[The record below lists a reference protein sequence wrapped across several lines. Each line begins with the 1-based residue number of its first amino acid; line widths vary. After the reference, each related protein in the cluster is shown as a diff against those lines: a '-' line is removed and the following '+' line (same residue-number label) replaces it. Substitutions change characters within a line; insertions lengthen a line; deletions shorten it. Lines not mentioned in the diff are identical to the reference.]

1 MHRWISKGL
10 VVIFLFIS
18 HLGWAQSRPIQISQ
32 QLLYAI
38 YTRQNTQPF
47 TEELAA
53 YSSNDLG
60 LLLNAD
66 SLKKA
71 FWINIYNAAVQMT
84 LQDSADRANEK
95 VFFNRKALSIAGQ
108 SLSLNDIE
116 HGMLRISKSGK
127 GKKKRNKLIVSSFE
141 KQFRLSQPDWRIFF
155 ALNTGVESDPYIAFH
170 SDEGIQR
177 ELHQKMR
184 QYIPGNI
191 NADTLSLNCRFSW
204 YMRDAGGEDKLIGY
218 FHENQWTIHHIII
231 QCDRP
236 LKFKPRYFIGSK

>member
-1 MHRWISKGL
+1 MHRWKSKGL

-18 HLGWAQSRPIQISQ
+18 QLGWAQSRPIQISQ

-38 YTRQNTQPF
+38 YTRQNTQSF

-53 YSSNDLG
+53 YSINDLS

-71 FWINIYNAAVQMT
+71 FWINIYNAAVQLT
-84 LQDSADRANEK
+84 LKDSADRANEK
-95 VFFNRKALSIAGQ
+95 VFFNRKVLSIAGQ

-127 GKKKRNKLIVSSFE
+127 GKKKRNKWIVSTFE
-141 KQFRLSQPDWRIFF
+141 KQLRLSQPDWRIFF

-177 ELHQKMR
+177 ELDQKMR
-184 QYIPGNI
+184 QYVPGYLNS
-191 NADTLSLNCRFSW
+191 DTLQLNCRFSW
-204 YMRDAGGEDKLIGY
+204 YLRDAGGEEKLIGY
-218 FHENQWTIHHIII
+218 FQNNHWTVHDIMI
-231 QCDRP
+231 QCDRS